1 MLLQILYLEINGK
14 PQRQTEF
21 STYAIRSVS
30 TEPMIYWGHMVNIN
44 VCDRVHCR
52 YHKADY

>member
-14 PQRQTEF
+14 PLRQTEF